1 MTEETLAEL
10 LANSLVNAPPGEKTN
25 TYVMFGIRYAEQLHN
40 NSRVRRV
47 VDLCRQIWP
56 EAEASQS
63 SHTDVG
69 YGIRLARYVEF
80 LQGRPPFWL
89 G

>member
-10 LANSLVNAPPGEKTN
+10 LANALLNAPPGKKTN
-25 TYVMFGIRYAEQLHN
+25 TYVMFGIRYAEHLHN

-47 VDLCRQIWP
+47 VDLCRQRRP
-56 EAEASQS
+56 EAEASPS
-63 SHTDVG
+63 AHTDVG
-69 YGIRLARYVEF
+69 YGKRLARYVEF
-80 LQGRPPFWL
+80 LQGRPPSWL